1 VNAVEQ
7 LTAAI
12 TKVRGANLLGSIAIE
27 MVCSAAETFLAL
39 MDSPATI
46 EWCDHHGRPH
56 EFCQLID
63 ASSCVP
69 RVRAVGPE
77 VALWTGGQ
85 S

>member
-1 VNAVEQ
+1 MNAVEE

-12 TKVRGANLLGSIAIE
+12 TKVRGANLMGSMAIE

-63 ASSCVP
+63 AGSCTP

-77 VALWTGGQ
+77 VAIWEK
-85 S
+85 

>member
-1 VNAVEQ
+1 MVNAVEQ

-12 TKVRGANLLGSIAIE
+12 TKVRGANLMGSIPIE
-27 MVCSAAETFLAL
+27 IVCSAAETFLAL

-63 ASSCVP
+63 AGSCVP

-77 VALWTGGQ
+77 VALWQT
-85 S
+85 